1 MKISSNE
8 QIHGILGA
16 VVRFSLRFKGIII
29 TLALIISGYSLYTLA
44 KAKYDVFPEFAPP
57 QIVIHAEAPGL
68 SPEQVE
74 VLVTR
79 PIESAINGVEGIES
93 LRSSSI
99 QGFSATTVKFRSGGN
114 IYLARQMIA
123 ERLSSLAGQLPQGIR
138 APVMTPLTS
147 STNVVL
153 VLGLTSNK
161 RTLMDIRTV
170 ADWTVKRTLLAVPGV
185 AKIAVFGGDIK
196 QLQIQ
201 IQPGNLIKYNL
212 SVEDVLT
219 AARRATGI
227 IGAGFIDS
235 ENQRVVL
242 QAEGQ
247 SLTPKELRK
256 IILLHKDGAN
266 VTLGDVANVLYAP
279 EPPIGAGAIMGNPGI
294 VLKVSAQYGANTVE
308 VTKRLEQAIKEIRPT
323 LNRQDINLYPALFR
337 PASFI
342 QTAIRNVQT
351 SLLIGAVLVVIILFL
366 FLFNFWTAAI
376 SCTAIPLSLLTAATV
391 LQYLG
396 FSLNTMTLG
405 GLAIAI
411 GEVVDDA
418 IIDVENIL
426 RRLKENR
433 HLKSPHP
440 VIKVIYDASLEVRSA
455 VVYATFAVVLVFIP
469 ILTISG
475 VTGRI
480 FKPLGLAYILAI
492 LASLIVALTVT
503 PALCLLLLGRQD
515 LPEKESPIMSW
526 LKERYRK
533 NLFRVE
539 KHPKAVIGIV
549 AIFIIAV
556 LGTIP
561 FLSGG
566 FLPELK
572 EGNFI
577 IHISAVPGTS
587 LDESLRIGR
596 QITLELLKL
605 PFVSSIAQRA
615 GRAEQGEEPRG
626 TNSSELAVSLK
637 PLNGRQTVSAGQE
650 IRKIMSRFPGI
661 SYSVNTFL
669 TERIEET
676 VSGYTAPVIV
686 NVYGSDLDI
695 LGKKAREIAAVLEKV
710 RGAGEVQ
717 VQSPP
722 GTPQLMIKL
731 RKSDLARWGFE
742 PVDVLEVINT
752 AYQGNVI
759 GQVYEEDR
767 VFDISVIL
775 DPKDRKSIADIGS
788 LPLRNSSGTYLYL
801 RQLADIYETSG
812 RNIIVH
818 DGTRRVQ
825 AVTCNVTGRSISSFT
840 AGAKKQISSAVGF
853 PPGTYV
859 EFTGTAEAD
868 ARSRQDLVVH
878 SLLAGIGIIILLSI
892 VLGHYRNLLL
902 VVLNLPFALVGG
914 VLVVLAMGGRLS
926 IGSMVGFVTLFGITL
941 RNSIMMISHYE
952 HLVSVEGM
960 TWGLEA
966 AIRGASERLAPILMT
981 ATVTA
986 FGLLPL
992 AIGSGTA
999 GREIEGPM
1007 ALVILGG
1014 LVTSTALNLF
1024 VLPTLA
1030 LRYALFKKNHQKL

>member
-1 MKISSNE
+1 MKISDDE
-8 QIHGILGA
+8 QIHGILGS
-16 VVRFSLRFKGIII
+16 VVGFSLRFKGIII
-29 TLALIISGYSLYTLA
+29 TLALILCGYSIYTLT

-57 QIVIHAEAPGL
+57 QVVIHAEAPGL

-99 QGFSATTVKFRSGGN
+99 QGFSATTVTFSSGSN

-147 STNVVL
+147 STDVVL

-170 ADWTVKRTLLAVPGV
+170 ADWTVKRVLFAVPGV
-185 AKIAVFGGDIK
+185 AKIAVFGGDVK
-196 QLQIQ
+196 QFQIQ
-201 IQPGNLIKYNL
+201 IRPGNLIKYNL

-227 IGAGFIDS
+227 MGAGFVDN

-247 SLTPKELRK
+247 SLTPEELRK
-256 IILLHKDGAN
+256 TILLHKDGAT
-266 VTLGDVANVLYAP
+266 VTLGDATNVVYAP

-294 VLKVSAQYGANTVE
+294 ILEVSAQYGANTVE
-308 VTKRLEQAIKEIRPT
+308 VTKKLEQAIKEIRPT
-323 LNRQDINLYPALFR
+323 LNKQDINLYPALFR
-337 PASFI
+337 PAGFI
-342 QTAIRNVQT
+342 ETAIHNVQS

-366 FLFNFWTAAI
+366 SLFNFRTAAI
-376 SCTAIPLSLLTAATV
+376 SCTAIPLSLLTATTV

-433 HLKSPHP
+433 RLKNPHP
-440 VIKVIYDASLEVRSA
+440 VIKVIFDASLEVRSA

-469 ILTISG
+469 LLTISG

-480 FKPLGLAYILAI
+480 FEPLGLAYILAI

-503 PALCLLLLGRQD
+503 PALCLLLLGRRD
-515 LPEKESPIMSW
+515 LSEKESPIMSW
-526 LKERYRK
+526 LKEKYQK
-533 NLFRVE
+533 NLLRIE

-561 FLSGG
+561 FLSRD
-566 FLPELK
+566 FLPELI

-605 PFVSSIAQRA
+605 PFVGSVAQRA
-615 GRAEQGEEPRG
+615 GRAEQGEETRG

-637 PLNGRQTVSAGQE
+637 PLNRGQTVFAGQE
-650 IRKIMSRFPGI
+650 IRKIMSQFPGI

-676 VSGYTAPVIV
+676 VSGYTAPVAV
-686 NVYGSDLDI
+686 NIYGNDLDI
-695 LGKKAREIAAVLEKV
+695 IQKKALEIAAVLGQV

-752 AYQGNVI
+752 AYQGSFI

-775 DPKDRKSIADIGS
+775 DPKDRKSIPDIGS

-812 RNIIVH
+812 HNIIVH

-825 AVTCNVTGRSISSFT
+825 TVTCNVTGRSISSFT
-840 AGAKKQISSAVGF
+840 ADAKKQISSAVGF

-859 EFTGTAEAD
+859 EFTGTAEAQ
-868 ARSRQDLVVH
+868 ARSRRDLVIH
-878 SLLAGIGIIILLSI
+878 SSLAGIGIVLLLSI
-892 VLGHYRNLLL
+892 VLGHSRNLLL
-902 VVLNLPFALVGG
+902 VLLNLPFALVGG
-914 VLVVLAMGGRLS
+914 ILIVLAMGGRLS

-960 TWGLEA
+960 KWGLEA
-966 AIRGASERLAPILMT
+966 AIRGASERLAPIFMT
-981 ATVTA
+981 ASATA
-986 FGLLPL
+986 LGLLPL
-992 AIGSGTA
+992 AIGSGA
-999 GREIEGPM
+999 PGREIEGPM
-1007 ALVILGG
+1007 AIVILGG
-1014 LVTSTALNLF
+1014 LVTSTALNLL

-1030 LRYALFKKNHQKL
+1030 LRYGRFEKKEQ